1 MRHVMR
7 DSCEAAI
14 DRLANVPF
22 LDPTAVRQTWNTFVE
37 APKSLRWS
45 RPLALVV
52 LGASI
57 E

>member
-1 MRHVMR
+1 MR